1 MSETPNT
8 SPEYLKKFDTP
19 QSFDSKPAAI
29 ANFILVKI
37 PFAACGVLLLAAI
50 VINIANVVGR
60 YVFGISVPWAEE
72 VMSYI
77 IIWGVFISIGA
88 ITYQGLHLRMDL
100 LVLTVRGKLAMV
112 LGGITVILILACALF
127 VMRQSYHILT
137 FYIGNGE
144 TSMGA
149 RIPLVYPHAALVVG
163 YFLMAVA
170 AIVRFR
176 SYLTGKFD

>member
-1 MSETPNT
+1 MTEARNT
-8 SPEYLKKFDTP
+8 APEGAAPPPSRT
-19 QSFDSKPAAI
+19 QSTAQ
-29 ANFILVKI
+29 LVLVRI
-37 PFAACGVLLLAAI
+37 PFAICGVLLLAAI

-60 YVFGISVPWAEE
+60 YVFGVSVAWAEE

-100 LVLTVRGKLAMV
+100 LVLTVRGNIARF
-112 LGGITVILILACALF
+112 LGALTVILMLVCALF
-127 VMRQSYHILT
+127 VLRQSFQILT

-163 YFLMAVA
+163 FLLMAVA
-170 AIVRFR
+170 AIVRFK
-176 SYLTGKFD
+176 SYLTSKFD

>member
-1 MSETPNT
+1 MTEAHDAT
-8 SPEYLKKFDTP
+8 SHEATAPLP
-19 QSFDSKPAAI
+19 SKARSI
-29 ANFILVKI
+29 AQFVLVKL

-50 VINIANVVGR
+50 AINIANVAGR
-60 YVFGISVPWAEE
+60 YLFNAPVAWAEE

-77 IIWGVFISIGA
+77 IIWGVFLSIGS

-100 LVLTVRGKLAMV
+100 LVLSLRGRAAVL
-112 LGGITVILILACALF
+112 LGGLTVVLIIVCSIF
-127 VMRQSYHILT
+127 VLQQSFHILR
-137 FYIGNGE
+137 FYIGSSE

-149 RIPLVYPHAALVVG
+149 RIPLIYPHAALFVG
-163 YFLMAVA
+163 FVLMAAA

>member
-1 MSETPNT
+1 MTEARDTTPDGAAA
-8 SPEYLKKFDTP
+8 PP
-19 QSFDSKPAAI
+19 APSKPKSI
-29 ANFILVKI
+29 AQFVLVKI
-37 PFAACGVLLLAAI
+37 PFAACGVLLLVPIA
-50 VINIANVVGR
+50 INIANVVGR
-60 YVFGISVPWAEE
+60 YVFGVSVAWAEE

-77 IIWGVFISIGA
+77 IIWGVFISIGS

-100 LVLTVRGKLAMV
+100 LVLTLRGRAAML
-112 LGGITVILILACALF
+112 LGGLTVVLILTCALF

-137 FYIGNGE
+137 FYISNGE

-149 RIPLVYPHAALVVG
+149 RIPLVYPHAALVIGFV
-163 YFLMAVA
+163 LMAVA

>member
-1 MSETPNT
+1 MTEVRNATPEEAAPPPPT
-8 SPEYLKKFDTP
+8 S
-19 QSFDSKPAAI
+19 QSI
-29 ANFILVKI
+29 AQFVLVKI
-37 PFAACGVLLLAAI
+37 PFAICGVLLLAAI
-50 VINIANVVGR
+50 AINIANVIGR
-60 YVFGISVPWAEE
+60 YVFGISVAWAEE

-100 LVLTVRGKLAMV
+100 LVLTVRGRLAKL
-112 LGGITVILILACALF
+112 LGGLTVILMLVCALF
-127 VMRQSYHILT
+127 VLRQSFHILT

-149 RIPLVYPHAALVVG
+149 RIPLVYPHAALFLGFV
-163 YFLMAVA
+163 LMAAA
-170 AIVRFR
+170 AIVRFK